1 MLEPS
6 EDVAPIEDTA
16 PVEDFDAVVI
26 GGGPGGATTAMLLAR
41 AGWSVAVIERQRFPR
56 RKVCGEYLS
65 GANWPLL
72 EELGVAEEF
81 EELSGPEVRR
91 VGLLAGPSFIEA
103 ELPLPGSTRPGRWG
117 RALAREKLD
126 TLLLAR
132 AAACGAVVLQ
142 PWRAIELQP
151 CGERFTCRAI
161 SQQDDR
167 SKQLRSPIAIAAHGS
182 WMPGKL
188 PTERPRI
195 SKRPR
200 DLLGFKAS
208 FLGAPLEEDLM
219 PLLTFTDGYGGLVN
233 CDDGRTSLSCCIRRD
248 RLEGLSRETNE
259 SAGEAVLSYLLEEC
273 PALRS
278 AIGDAICDAPWLSAG
293 PIRPGIRSAYRGG
306 VFLLGNAAGEAHPV
320 VAEGISMAMQAGW
333 LLAERLIDADGA
345 RRSPAVRDRVGKNY
359 ARAWRRA
366 FAPRIRAAAS
376 IAHWAMRP
384 AAVRASLPFI
394 RNFPR
399 VLTWGALCSG
409 KTSSPWRR
417 TFVVQQR

>member
-1 MLEPS
+1 MGVPPEDLEP
-6 EDVAPIEDTA
+6 T
-16 PVEDFDAVVI
+16 EDFDAVII

-41 AGWSVAVIERQRFPR
+41 AGWSVAVIERQQFPR

-72 EELGVAEEF
+72 EELGIAEEF
-81 EELSGPEVRR
+81 DQHSGPEIRR
-91 VGLLAGPSFIEA
+91 VGLLSGKSFIDA
-103 ELPLPGSTRPGRWG
+103 DLPLPGSTRPRRWG

-132 AAACGAVVLQ
+132 ATVCGAEVLQ
-142 PWRAIELQP
+142 PWRAVELETFD
-151 CGERFTCRAI
+151 ERFVCRAV
-161 SQQDDR
+161 SQQEDR
-167 SKQLRSPIAIAAHGS
+167 SKRLRAPIVIAAHGS
-182 WMPGKL
+182 WTPGKL

-195 SKRPR
+195 PKRR
-200 DLLGFKAS
+200 GDLLGFKAS
-208 FLGAPLEEDLM
+208 FLGAPLDADLM
-219 PLLTFTDGYGGLVN
+219 PLLTFTDGYGGLVH

-248 RLEGLSRETNE
+248 RLASLSRETHE
-259 SAGEAVLSYLLEEC
+259 SAGEAVLGYLLEEC

-278 AIGDAICDAPWLSAG
+278 AIGDGVCDGPWLSAG

-306 VFLLGNAAGEAHPV
+306 VFLVGNAAGEAHPV

-333 LLAERLIDADGA
+333 LLAERLLDADEA
-345 RRSPAVRDRVGKNY
+345 RHSSFVRDGVGREY

-384 AAVRASLPFI
+384 AAVRASLPLI

-399 VLTWGALCSG
+399 LLTWGAVCSG
-409 KTSSPWRR
+409 KISSPWRR
-417 TFVVQQR
+417 TLVAEQR

>member
-1 MLEPS
+1 VVGPSDNLES
-6 EDVAPIEDTA
+6 I
-16 PVEDFDAVVI
+16 EDFDAVII

-41 AGWSVAVIERQRFPR
+41 AGWSVAIIERQKFPR

-72 EELGVAEEF
+72 EELGIAQEF
-81 EELSGPEVRR
+81 DQHSGPEVRR

-103 ELPLPGSTRPGRWG
+103 ELPLPGSTRPGGWG
-117 RALAREKLD
+117 RALSREKLD

-132 AAACGAVVLQ
+132 AAACGAEALQ
-142 PWRAIELQP
+142 PWRAVELQP
-151 CGERFTCRAI
+151 CGERFACRAI

-167 SKQLRSPIAIAAHGS
+167 SKELRAPIVIAAHGS
-182 WMPGKL
+182 WTPGKL

-195 SKRPR
+195 PKRPG

-259 SAGEAVLSYLLEEC
+259 SAGEAVLGYLLEEC

-278 AIGDAICDAPWLSAG
+278 AIGDAVCEAPWLSAG

-306 VFLLGNAAGEAHPV
+306 VFLVGNAAGEAHPV

-333 LLAERLIDADGA
+333 MLAERLIEADLA
-345 RRSPAVRDRVGKNY
+345 RHSSAARNRVGCGY

-366 FAPRIRAAAS
+366 FAPRVRAAAS

-384 AAVRASLPFI
+384 AAVRASLPLI
-394 RNFPR
+394 RSFPR
-399 VLTWGALCSG
+399 LLTWGALCSG

-417 TFVVQQR
+417 TLVAEQR